1 MNNISPII
9 KYSAL
14 FISLLFLSFSSFAQ
28 ENRTVRG
35 KVYDALNKEAIP
47 AATIS
52 DNAGHLATSDAGGNF
67 KIQTSA
73 TDLEVRVMGYQTQKT
88 NITSEMLA
96 IALQVSTSQLNQ
108 VVVSAS
114 RTAERRS
121 EAPVAIS
128 TVSGQVIKDAKA
140 QRLDY
145 LLNKVSGVNMAS
157 LGNEYNQIAIRQPV
171 GPNNRFLFLEDG
183 LPIRTFGVF
192 DHNGLLEMNAAAAK
206 EIEVIKGPSSAL
218 YGAEAIGGAVN
229 VITQAPPV
237 YTSGYVSAQSSNK
250 GYKRFDGQI
259 GSTSGKVGFLLSGYY
274 ANQKDGPIQYSD
286 FHKTAI
292 TGRLDYHIDSATT
305 WTTSATYTNFYSDMY
320 GNLDSAHFARKDYSV
335 NTLFTYRKS
344 YAFRVR
350 STISHKWSENGSTNA
365 TFMYRDNSVTQNP
378 SYAIS
383 TYRTGGK
390 ATNPVSPDTAGG
402 NINTN
407 AFRSYG
413 LYLQHVQRF
422 KFLDSKLII
431 GTSGEM
437 SPQSFF
443 QDFIWVKKQTQNGIT
458 NFVSFTRPNP
468 ETVMANYQT
477 VISNFGSYGSY
488 DFKLAEG
495 LRISAAL
502 RYDAFQYAFVN
513 ALPGSPVTGG
523 PSQIVNYGKV
533 APKVGFTYN
542 NKGIGFYGTYS
553 EGYVPPQLTDVFG
566 IASNNAYL
574 LQQTFKNYEVGG
586 WLSLL
591 QNKLYIDYSF
601 YLMNGTNEIIT
612 VQQAN
617 NTYASQNA
625 GATRHKGVEYGLTY
639 RPTGD
644 LYLRLSGTNALH
656 KFVNYVESGINYS
669 GYEMQTAPHFI
680 GNAEV
685 MYKPHYIKGF
695 RIGVEEQKVG
705 KYYLDNLQKYTYGG
719 YSVTNIRTGYQ
730 WGPAEIWLNAL
741 NVFNKYYATKGAK
754 SAYGYSYSLGDPRA
768 FTLGLAYHFGR

>member
-1 MNNISPII
+1 MKRII
-9 KYSAL
+9 
-14 FISLLFLSFSSFAQ
+14 LLICVICCAGNVFAQ
-28 ENRTVRG
+28 TVRG
-35 KVYDALNKEAIP
+35 KIFDAISREPIP
-47 AATIS
+47 GATITDTTGTSVTSGS
-52 DNAGHLATSDAGGNF
+52 DGGF
-67 KIQTSA
+67 KINTKNQTLKVSFI
-73 TDLEVRVMGYQTQKT
+73 GYQTRRIPVT
-88 NITSEMLA
+88 GTMLA
-96 IALQVSTSQLNQ
+96 IALQPSKNQLNQ
-108 VVVSAS
+108 VVVSAN
-114 RTAERRS
+114 RTAEKRS

-128 TVSGQVIKDAKA
+128 TISGKVMQDTKA

-192 DHNGLLEMNAAAAK
+192 DHNGLLEMNATAAK

-229 VITQAPPV
+229 VITLAPPV
-237 YTSGYVSAQSSNK
+237 YTSGYASVQSSNR
-250 GYKRFDGQI
+250 GYRRVDGQV

-292 TGRLDYHIDSATT
+292 TARLDYHIDSATT
-305 WTTSATYTNFYSDMY
+305 WTNSATYTNFFSDMY
-320 GNLDSAHFARKDYSV
+320 GNLDSAHFAQHNYLT

-344 YAFRVR
+344 NAFRLR

-365 TFMYRDNSVTQNP
+365 TFLYRDNSVTQNP

-407 AFRSYG
+407 AFKSYG

-431 GTSGEM
+431 GTSGEV
-437 SPQSFF
+437 SPQSFY

-458 NFVSFTRPNP
+458 NYVSFTNPNP
-468 ETVMANYQT
+468 EIVMANYKT

-488 DFKLAEG
+488 DFKIAEG
-495 LRISAAL
+495 LRVSAAL

-533 APKVGFTYN
+533 APKIGFTYN
-542 NKGIGFYGTYS
+542 HNGIGFYGTYS

-574 LQQTFKNYEVGG
+574 LPQTFKNYELGG

-639 RPTGD
+639 RPTDD

-656 KFVNYVESGINYS
+656 TFVNYVESGINYS

-695 RIGVEEQKVG
+695 RIGLEEQKVG
-705 KYYLDNLQKYTYGG
+705 KYYLDNLQRYTYGG
-719 YSVTNIRTGYQ
+719 YSVTNIRTGYL
-730 WGPAEIWLNAL
+730 WGPAEIWINAL